1 MDRQR
6 IGKPSGTEDYHTQLL
21 HAMGKLLPRAGLD
34 LQSNDARVRWTP
46 RRLVTTAIL
55 MCWQTAGTLR
65 DAFGE
70 ARQIVIGMY
79 RSRRRPGGSYSGFME
94 ALARDSQRCLQRVTV
109 CLRRAVQTTAGRH
122 WRRDGWVLMGV
133 DGSRIDCPRT
143 VANEEALGCAGRNK
157 TTPQVFLTS
166 VYHVTSG
173 LPWDFRRGRGDA
185 SERGHLL
192 GMLENLPRKTM
203 LLMDAGFTGYD
214 FLRALRDSGHDFI
227 LRIGRNMRLLRKLG
241 WQVDEHDGIV
251 YQWPQSRRDE
261 PPLVLRLVV
270 LGDGRAPVYLVTSVL
285 EPKLLSDGQIARW
298 YRLRWGIEVF
308 YRSLKQTLQRRK
320 MRSVRPDNALTE
332 LDWNVIGLWVLGLM
346 ATRQIPHEQRWSVAC
361 SLRVVRRVLSRPH
374 ARGPKLHRQLRRA
387 VQDTYVRRH
396 DKSARNWP
404 HKKNDPP
411 PGPPRIR
418 IATTSEIRKAK
429 GLKQC
434 A

>member
-6 IGKPSGTEDYHTQLL
+6 IGKPSGTQDYHRQLL
-21 HAMGKLLPRAGLD
+21 HAMGKLLPREGLG
-34 LQSNDARVRWTP
+34 LQSDDARVRWTP
-46 RRLVTTAIL
+46 RMLVTTAIL
-55 MCWQTAGTLR
+55 MCWQSTGTLR
-65 DAFGE
+65 DSFSE

-94 ALARDSQRCLQRVTV
+94 ALQRDSQRCLARVTN
-109 CLRRAVQTTAGRH
+109 CLRRVVETIAGRQ
-122 WRRDGWVLMGV
+122 WRCKGWVLMGV

-166 VYHVTSG
+166 IYHVISG
-173 LPWDFRRGRGDA
+173 LPWDFRRGRADA
-185 SERGHLL
+185 SERRHLL
-192 GMLENLPRKTM
+192 EMVGNLPGKTM

-214 FLRALRDSGHDFI
+214 FLRALRNSGHDFI
-227 LRIGRNMRLLRKLG
+227 LRVGRNMRLLRKLG

-251 YQWPQSRRDE
+251 YQWPQSRLDE
-261 PPLVLRLVV
+261 PPLVLRMVV
-270 LGDGRAPVYLVTSVL
+270 VGDGRAAVYLVTSVL
-285 EPKLLSDGQIARW
+285 EPRLLSDGQIARW

-308 YRSLKQTLQRRK
+308 YRSLKQTLHRRK

-332 LDWNVIGLWVLGLM
+332 LDWSVVGLWVLGLM
-346 ATRQIPHEQRWSVAC
+346 TAQQIPHGERWSVAS
-361 SLRVVRRVLSRPH
+361 SLRVVRRALSRPH
-374 ARGPKLHRQLRRA
+374 ARGSKLKRQLRRA

-396 DKSARNWP
+396 SKSARNWP
-404 HKKNDPP
+404 HKKNDRPP
-411 PGPPRIR
+411 DPPRIR
-418 IATTSEIRKAK
+418 IATPSEIRKAK